1 MENEKYVLN
10 ELNQGLKMGMD
21 SISNIS
27 DKIGDKNFKSELIYQ
42 FNQYHEILDKVNIE
56 LDKYADTPRK
66 LNPLKKAMS
75 WMDIELSTI
84 KDKSNSNIANM
95 MIRGTTMGVINGI
108 KLSNENPDLNIDVKN
123 ILDEFIVHQQNSIEQ
138 LKIYL

>member
-66 LNPLKKAMS
+66 LNPIKKAMS